1 MAEYPREM
9 EAWEQRR
16 QWLLKDF
23 ITTSKAATE
32 SLQGMMKIGN
42 GDMTSPVV
50 THWCKGSCCASEEE
64 SLYKFLSHAV
74 HFFGKGFD
82 TPLLYR
88 MKHYGPASSFVTVGC
103 ALFNLLPRVL
113 LEMEESASAR
123 HNDEAAFIDSLLSD
137 SRGSLQEADFQHML
151 ADALDADQNYAAQN
165 GARKKMITAEIR
177 KPEFPQS
184 ALLIDSLIQPMEVGV
199 NKLFRHTKV
208 LHDLTYLGSGHPKRE
223 TLEAEARRIF
233 LDVVSGSFC
242 DMLTAK
248 YLRYLDNGLEQLVQ
262 MGLEP
267 VQKHLD
273 TIFIMV
279 IVVISDLFRRFK
291 LDFLHPPFTPQ

>member
-1 MAEYPREM
+1 
-9 EAWEQRR
+9 
-16 QWLLKDF
+16 
-23 ITTSKAATE
+23 
-32 SLQGMMKIGN
+32 
-42 GDMTSPVV
+42 
-50 THWCKGSCCASEEE
+50 
-64 SLYKFLSHAV
+64 
-74 HFFGKGFD
+74 
-82 TPLLYR
+82 
-88 MKHYGPASSFVTVGC
+88 
-103 ALFNLLPRVL
+103 
-113 LEMEESASAR
+113 
-123 HNDEAAFIDSLLSD
+123 
-137 SRGSLQEADFQHML
+137 
-151 ADALDADQNYAAQN
+151 
-165 GARKKMITAEIR
+165 MITAEIR